1 MSALRAVSSA
11 APAAAPSPSTLTVNL
26 SALVRN
32 YRLIARTVAPAEAS
46 VVVKADAYGL
56 GASRVVP
63 ALLAAGARRFYVA
76 TLEEA
81 LAIRPLLPE
90 DARLAVLGG
99 VVPGAEW
106 QFRAAG
112 IVPVLNSL
120 AEARRWVD
128 ALPHGA
134 ALVPS
139 ILQVDTG
146 MSRLGMSHDE
156 LRAIASD
163 DALLGRLNPR
173 WLMSHLAV
181 ADEPDHP
188 GNGGQLASFRA
199 ARSIL
204 PALGGALANSAGI
217 ALGRDYHFDLVR
229 PGAALYGLR
238 TGPKSLPVEPVVSL
252 SARVLQLRTIGA
264 GTSVGYGYTFTAD
277 RPMRLATIAI
287 GYADGWPRS
296 LSSVGAAWFGDT
308 RLPLV
313 GRVSM
318 DSCTVDVSALPE
330 GALALG
336 DSVEL
341 IGPHQSADD
350 VAATAGT
357 IGYEI
362 LTGLGARP
370 RHVYIS

>member
-1 MSALRAVSSA
+1 MSALRAVSS
-11 APAAAPSPSTLTVNL
+11 PVSPVAPSPSTLTVDL
-26 SALVRN
+26 GALARN
-32 YRLIARTVAPAEAS
+32 YRLIAKTVAPAHAS
-46 VVVKADAYGL
+46 VVIKADAYGL
-56 GASRVVP
+56 GAARIVP

-81 LAIRPLLPE
+81 LLVKPLLPE
-90 DARLAVLGG
+90 DAKLSVLGG

-112 IVPVLNSL
+112 IIPVLNSL
-120 AEARRWVD
+120 AETQRWID

-134 ALVPS
+134 ALVPT

-146 MSRLGMSHDE
+146 MSRLGMSLEE
-156 LRAIASD
+156 LRAIAGD
-163 DALLGRLNPR
+163 DALRGRLNPR

-188 GNGGQLASFRA
+188 GNRAQLEAFLA
-199 ARSIL
+199 ARPIL
-204 PALGGALANSAGI
+204 PDLGGSLANSAGI
-217 ALGRDYHFDLVR
+217 ALGKEYHFDLVR

-252 SARVLQLRTIGA
+252 SARVLQLRQIEA

-296 LSSVGAAWFGDT
+296 LSSVGAAWFGDH
-308 RLPLV
+308 RLPVV

-318 DSCTVDVSALPE
+318 DSCTIDIGALPD
-330 GALALG
+330 GALAIG

-350 VAATAGT
+350 VAGTVGT

-362 LTGLGARP
+362 LTGLGTRP
-370 RHVYIS
+370 RRVYIS